1 MLTPSLEVLH
11 ISQKSKKHK
20 EKNQCKYS
28 YCKIINNKCHSVYI
42 NYMLLWL
49 KIKGTTPIYS
59 IAREKNSWQHVFWR
73 AQLELSPPGNKS
85 KFDCPNPTQI
95 SGKRGLFPGFLLST
109 SAILIFKNSIASCK
123 QQQEQTEGYRVPI
136 LLNSCGLLLPETPKH

>member
-1 MLTPSLEVLH
+1 MFAYLNNSRCWHPHLKFYLFLRRA
-11 ISQKSKKHK
+11 KSTKK
-20 EKNQCKYS
+20 KNQCKYS
-28 YCKIINNKCHSVYI
+28 YCKIMNNKCCHSVYI

-95 SGKRGLFPGFLLST
+95 SRKQGLFSGLLLST
-109 SAILIFKNSIASCK
+109 SVILIFKNSIASCK
-123 QQQEQTEGYRVPI
+123 Q
-136 LLNSCGLLLPETPKH
+136 